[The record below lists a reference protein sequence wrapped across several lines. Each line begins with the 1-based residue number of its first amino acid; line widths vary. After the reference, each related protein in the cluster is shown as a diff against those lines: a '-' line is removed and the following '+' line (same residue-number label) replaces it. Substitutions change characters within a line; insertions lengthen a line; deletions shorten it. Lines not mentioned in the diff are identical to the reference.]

1 MKITNLL
8 DNSKTDNQRDNQDHL
23 RQSTRKKPR
32 ETAKRPNEKFGGRLV
47 RKKPATWN
55 NHPRWPGEADIRKIS
70 KNFPIKVTLKAGG
83 GWGRWCCTRS
93 RGKLLERG
101 ENSLNY
107 LNSRYRED
115 RTAITSDRSAN
126 FNTSAPSHPLRHPL
140 PLFPPTLLPVYVPP
154 RSPVAGLRDA
164 EPAYRYGG
172 WTFGVACRGWI
183 VSVHARMRTYNS
195 ADVFDAGIFPSPA
208 VRRREGRGKG
218 VGSTPGEKKKELV
231 SAQQEARCSGG

>member
-1 MKITNLL
+1 MVLY
-8 DNSKTDNQRDNQDHL
+8 
-23 RQSTRKKPR
+23 
-32 ETAKRPNEKFGGRLV
+32 
-47 RKKPATWN
+47 
-55 NHPRWPGEADIRKIS
+55 PG
-70 KNFPIKVTLKAGG
+70 
-83 GWGRWCCTRS
+83 S

-140 PLFPPTLLPVYVPP
+140 PLFPPALLPVYVPP

-164 EPAYRYGG
+164 EPAYRHGG

-183 VSVHARMRTYNS
+183 VSVHARVRAYNS

-208 VRRREGRGKG
+208 VRRREEEEGEGRGGGSARGKR
-218 VGSTPGEKKKELV
+218 VGSTPRGGKKKELV